1 MKISLLA
8 LIAGFCLVVGL
19 PLAATAGPASSAD
32 GADADLVGQGFDNCT
47 QANNPDQ
54 KDYDHD
60 GCGDACDCDLNN
72 DGVSGGA
79 ADQSIMNIC
88 LFVPGPAM
96 SAGPGGIPPATS
108 NWNPVCDLAG
118 AENPAHPG
126 APHDGII
133 GAPDRAICK
142 PIEAFIDLPLFTPG
156 PSGIPAVNKTGI
168 VPPNSLPLCP

>member
-32 GADADLVGQGFDNCT
+32 GADADGVGQGFDNCT
-47 QANNPDQ
+47 AAPNADQ

-79 ADQSIMNIC
+79 PDKAVQGAC
-88 LFVPGPAM
+88 LYCAVFPACNPGPFL
-96 SAGPGGIPPATS
+96 AGRLVDPNYGGGPSP
-108 NWNPVCDLAG
+108 NWNPVADLNCDG
-118 AENPAHPG
+118 VC
-126 APHDGII
+126 
-133 GAPDRAICK
+133 GAPDKNVCSA
-142 PIEAFIDLPLFTPG
+142 ESFTNVPLFTPG
-156 PSGIPAVNKTGI
+156 PSGIPTVNKTPI
-168 VPPNSLPLCP
+168 LCP